1 MAKDLDPSLKN
12 ALYEYMYRAYSPY
25 TLSGGGLF
33 HLSFGAILT
42 GVAFAG
48 KPTMITD
55 RREHKKEESEVKQ

>member
-1 MAKDLDPSLKN
+1 MANGLDPLMRNSL
-12 ALYEYMYRAYSPY
+12 YDYMYRAYSPY

-48 KPTMITD
+48 KPLMITD
-55 RREHKKEESEVKQ
+55 RRKPEETEEKK